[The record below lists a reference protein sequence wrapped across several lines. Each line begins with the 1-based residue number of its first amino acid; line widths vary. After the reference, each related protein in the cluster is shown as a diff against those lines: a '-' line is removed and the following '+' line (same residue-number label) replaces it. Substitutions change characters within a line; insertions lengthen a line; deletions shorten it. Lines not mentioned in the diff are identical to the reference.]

1 MHKLWLDIKLDPIA
15 YMNVEDTDI
24 KCKECGALIRITLQN
39 GELKKSQLMKAGES
53 DRK

>member
-39 GELKKSQLMKAGES
+39 GELKKSQLMKAAES